1 MNHYNFKINFS
12 RTKKTQKLY
21 VLSLIFILSF
31 ITIADV
37 IKPAQA
43 TTWTD
48 ITLPYTIT
56 EAGNYRITAPYVGT
70 NTGGL
75 VIEASNVVVDGQNY
89 AVSLEAN
96 QTLVQASN
104 QTNIL
109 LQNINVTASA
119 NGYSWVGFDFLA
131 CTNFTVQNSNVANT
145 SYYGMQLL
153 NCSDFNILNCNIAD
167 GSNEGIRVYSCDN
180 FDLNNSNITNCGSDG
195 LSQYLCS
202 YFRVTDCNLN
212 GNYEGIYTENST
224 SFNITGCNAISNYE
238 HNIFLYKSN
247 NFHISSSN
255 ASETQH
261 NNGLFIYECNN
272 FSVTDTY
279 LLNNNWNGFSAYL
292 CNNYSLQNV
301 TSTGNSQDGFWGGNG
316 SDILVENSDF
326 SYNLQGV
333 YANYL
338 NGTRFSGNAFRHN
351 GLNKG
356 AYWGGFE
363 AYNSNCTVEGNYF
376 SSNYDAIIFEADNE
390 TIPHTQTFANNV
402 FHNNTYTFLFAY
414 ELPSSRNDVKIVFTN
429 NLVNDTTNVDPAG
442 FNATFSGPYLPFNH
456 DLLSLNG
463 TVQLGGRPYSNGPL
477 VSGNFWAKPDGS
489 GFSQTGTD
497 ADKDGFVDSAF
508 ELFNDTDVGLAY
520 DYHPYSLG
528 FDINTWVSVNL
539 PAVITQPGNYLVAS
553 SWSGNQTAITIQA
566 DNVTV
571 DGQNCLIKGEGNDG
585 DIGESFGVI
594 IASASNVTLRNI
606 NVANSSFGVGSSAEN
621 YTITDCSFNY
631 CFAGLYAIGGGPITL
646 TNVVMNNN
654 SVVGALILSADN
666 CNIRNSTFSNNNL
679 VGLYLLDSD
688 NSTIQNC
695 TLSNNPELSGMEIAE
710 CSNLKVK
717 NCSLNNNG
725 IDGLTIL
732 DSINFEFSNL
742 TLKGNGLGAE
752 IFGVANG
759 TVQQCLIQGN
769 NQGVYC
775 ESIDNVTFTA
785 NTFSDNGLVK
795 GVYCGGFKVMDSN
808 CTVANNLFENN
819 FDALIWTAANN
830 DTTNTL
836 VHDNIFHNNTY
847 TFFFDNQVY
856 SGFTGQKLYF
866 YNNMVNDTAY
876 VDPVCLNNTYSGL
889 NLPLSNIILN
899 LNTTMQSGTRIF
911 GNPSRIG
918 GNFWA
923 YPNGTGPSQ
932 TGVDANHDGFVDSAF
947 DIFGSFNDSSLG
959 AVCDYLPY
967 SQSYTTS
974 LVFTV
979 GASQSLA
986 ANQVSSVIT
995 VRLEDAYGA
1004 LTSGITVILS
1014 SNSTAGRF
1022 YSNSAATTQI
1032 TNVTIS
1038 AGLSTTSFYYTDT
1051 AVGTSAI
1058 TVGGSG
1064 VTSATTNFD
1073 ISAHSQTVDH
1083 IAISPQGISIFSGG
1097 SLTYATLVFDQFGN
1111 SWDVTCDAQYS
1122 VDGATITGNIVS
1134 VDAVGNHMV
1143 ASSYGGKTAS
1153 TTLTVKAGSLDH
1165 FAITTPTSY
1174 TSGLPFTIT
1183 VTAQDA
1189 QGNTVTS
1196 FNRTVS
1202 LSTSRGTISPT
1213 ISGAFT
1219 NGVLTCSVTLTGNG
1233 PATITVN
1240 DDSSHVGISG
1250 TITFASG
1257 NAQTIQATKG
1267 NGEII
1272 DLVIGGNITATQF
1285 SGKTLTSSQSS
1296 METNLSFTLQGQ
1308 SGTSGFTNITI
1319 PKSQIPYGSGPIVYI
1334 DNVAAQNQGFTK
1346 DNENYYVWFTVN
1358 FSTHQMTILFRSI
1371 SSPTPTATPNPPS
1384 SMSLNVPVI
1393 GAIILIGVVLTGLLV
1408 KRKKSQ
1414 TLKSSLK
1421 RKD

>member
-12 RTKKTQKLY
+12 PSRKTQKLC

-31 ITIADV
+31 MTIADV

-48 ITLPYTIT
+48 ITLPYNIT
-56 EAGNYRITAPYVGT
+56 EPGNYRITAPYVGT

-96 QTLVQASN
+96 QTLIQAAN

-109 LQNINVTASA
+109 LQNINITASA

-180 FDLNNSNITNCGSDG
+180 FDLNNCNITNSGSDG

-224 SFNITGCNAISNYE
+224 SFNITGCNAISNYQ
-238 HNIFLYKSN
+238 HNIFLYESN
-247 NFHISSSN
+247 NFQISSSN
-255 ASETQH
+255 ASETQY

-272 FSVTDTY
+272 FSVIDTY
-279 LLNNNWNGFSAYL
+279 LLNNNWNGFSADL

-301 TSTGNSQDGFWGGNG
+301 TSTGNGQDGFWGGNG

-333 YANYL
+333 YAYYL
-338 NGTRFSGNAFRHN
+338 NSTRFSGNAFRQN
-351 GLNKG
+351 GLNIG
-356 AYWGGFE
+356 AYWGGFQ

-376 SSNYDAIIFEADNE
+376 SSNYDAIIFEVDNE
-390 TIPHTQTFANNV
+390 TIPYTQTFTNNV
-402 FHNNTYTFLFAY
+402 FHNNTYTFFFDY
-414 ELPSSRNDVKIVFTN
+414 ELPISRNDVKIVFTN

-442 FNATFSGPYLPFNH
+442 FNATFSGSYLPFNS

-463 TVQLGGRPYSNGPL
+463 TVQLGTRPYSNGPL

-508 ELFNDTDVGLAY
+508 ELFNDAAVGLAY
-520 DYHPYSLG
+520 DYYPYSLG
-528 FDINTWVSVNL
+528 FDINTWVPINL
-539 PAVITQPGNYLVAS
+539 PAVITQPGNYRVAS

-571 DGQNCLIKGEGNDG
+571 DGQNYLIEGGGNGG
-585 DIGESFGVI
+585 DFGESIGVMI
-594 IASASNVTLRNI
+594 DSASNVTLRNI
-606 NVANSSFGVGSSAEN
+606 NVANSTFGVASFAEN

-631 CFAGLYAIGGGPITL
+631 CFAGLYAIGGGPLTL

-654 SVVGALILSADN
+654 YVGALILSADN
-666 CNIRNSTFSNNNL
+666 CNITNCTFSNNTL
-679 VGLYLLDSD
+679 FGLY
-688 NSTIQNC
+688 IGEC
-695 TLSNNPELSGMEIAE
+695 T
-710 CSNLKVK
+710 NLKVE

-725 IDGLTIL
+725 RDGLTIF

-742 TLKGNGLGAE
+742 TLNGNSWGAE

-795 GVYCGGFKVMDSN
+795 GVYWGGFEVMDSN

-819 FDALIWTAANN
+819 FDALIWTASNN

-876 VDPVCLNNTYSGL
+876 VDPVCFNNTYSGL

-899 LNTTMQSGTRIF
+899 LNTTLQSGTRIF

-959 AVCDYLPY
+959 AVYDYLPY
-967 SQSYTTS
+967 SQSYTTG

-1004 LTSGITVILS
+1004 LTSGITVNLS
-1014 SNSTAGRF
+1014 SNSTTGRF

-1032 TNVTIS
+1032 TSVTIS
-1038 AGLSTTSFYYTDT
+1038 AGLSTTSFYYEDT
-1051 AVGTSAI
+1051 AVGTPAI
-1058 TVGGSG
+1058 TVTGSG

-1097 SLTYATLVFDQFGN
+1097 SLSYTTLAFDQFGN
-1111 SWDVTCDAQYS
+1111 SWDVTGNAQYS
-1122 VDGATITGNIVS
+1122 VDGVTITGNIVS
-1134 VDAVGNHMV
+1134 VDAAGNHIV
-1143 ASSYGGKTAS
+1143 TSSYGGKTAS
-1153 TTLTVKAGSLDH
+1153 TTLTIKAGPLDH

-1196 FNRTVS
+1196 FKGTVS
-1202 LSTSRGTISPT
+1202 LSTSIGTINPT
-1213 ISGAFT
+1213 ISGTFT
-1219 NGVLTCSVTLTGNG
+1219 NSVLTCYVTLTGNDS
-1233 PATITVN
+1233 ATITVN
-1240 DDSSHVGISG
+1240 DDGSHVGTSD

-1267 NGEII
+1267 NGETI
-1272 DLVIGGNITATQF
+1272 DLVIRGNITATQI
-1285 SGKTLTSSQSS
+1285 SGITLTSNQSS
-1296 METNLSFTLQGQ
+1296 TETNLSFTLQGQ
-1308 SGTSGFTNITI
+1308 SGTSGFTNITV

-1334 DNVAAQNQGFTK
+1334 DNVAAQNQGFTE

-1371 SSPTPTATPNPPS
+1371 PSPTPTATPNLS
-1384 SMSLNVPVI
+1384 SMSLSVSVI
-1393 GAIILIGVVLTGLLV
+1393 AAMILIGLVLTGLLV

-1414 TLKSSLK
+1414 NPTSSLK
-1421 RKD
+1421 RKN

>member
-1 MNHYNFKINFS
+1 M
-12 RTKKTQKLY
+12 
-21 VLSLIFILSF
+21 
-31 ITIADV
+31 
-37 IKPAQA
+37 
-43 TTWTD
+43 
-48 ITLPYTIT
+48 
-56 EAGNYRITAPYVGT
+56 
-70 NTGGL
+70 
-75 VIEASNVVVDGQNY
+75 IE
-89 AVSLEAN
+89 
-96 QTLVQASN
+96 
-104 QTNIL
+104 
-109 LQNINVTASA
+109 
-119 NGYSWVGFDFLA
+119 
-131 CTNFTVQNSNVANT
+131 
-145 SYYGMQLL
+145 
-153 NCSDFNILNCNIAD
+153 
-167 GSNEGIRVYSCDN
+167 
-180 FDLNNSNITNCGSDG
+180 
-195 LSQYLCS
+195 
-202 YFRVTDCNLN
+202 
-212 GNYEGIYTENST
+212 
-224 SFNITGCNAISNYE
+224 
-238 HNIFLYKSN
+238 
-247 NFHISSSN
+247 
-255 ASETQH
+255 
-261 NNGLFIYECNN
+261 
-272 FSVTDTY
+272 
-279 LLNNNWNGFSAYL
+279 
-292 CNNYSLQNV
+292 
-301 TSTGNSQDGFWGGNG
+301 
-316 SDILVENSDF
+316 
-326 SYNLQGV
+326 
-333 YANYL
+333 
-338 NGTRFSGNAFRHN
+338 
-351 GLNKG
+351 
-356 AYWGGFE
+356 
-363 AYNSNCTVEGNYF
+363 
-376 SSNYDAIIFEADNE
+376 
-390 TIPHTQTFANNV
+390 
-402 FHNNTYTFLFAY
+402 
-414 ELPSSRNDVKIVFTN
+414 
-429 NLVNDTTNVDPAG
+429 
-442 FNATFSGPYLPFNH
+442 
-456 DLLSLNG
+456 
-463 TVQLGGRPYSNGPL
+463 
-477 VSGNFWAKPDGS
+477 
-489 GFSQTGTD
+489 
-497 ADKDGFVDSAF
+497 
-508 ELFNDTDVGLAY
+508 
-520 DYHPYSLG
+520 
-528 FDINTWVSVNL
+528 
-539 PAVITQPGNYLVAS
+539 
-553 SWSGNQTAITIQA
+553 
-566 DNVTV
+566 
-571 DGQNCLIKGEGNDG
+571 
-585 DIGESFGVI
+585 
-594 IASASNVTLRNI
+594 SASNVTLRNI
-606 NVANSSFGVGSSAEN
+606 NVANSTFGVGSFAEN

-631 CFAGLYAIGGGPITL
+631 CLAGLYAIGGGPITL

-666 CNIRNSTFSNNNL
+666 CNIRNCTFSNNNL
-679 VGLYLLDSD
+679 VGLYLVDSD
-688 NSTIQNC
+688 DSTIQNC
-695 TLSNNPELSGMEIAE
+695 TLNSNPELSGMYIAE
-710 CSNLKVK
+710 CTNLKVK

-725 IDGLTIL
+725 IDGLTIF

-742 TLKGNGLGAE
+742 TLNGNSWGAE

-759 TVQQCLIQGN
+759 TMQQCLIQGN

-795 GVYCGGFKVMDSN
+795 GVYCGGFEVMDSN

-876 VDPVCLNNTYSGL
+876 VDPVCFNNTYSGL

-899 LNTTMQSGTRIF
+899 LNTTLQSGTRIF

-959 AVCDYLPY
+959 AVYDYLPY

-1004 LTSGITVILS
+1004 LTSGITVNLS
-1014 SNSTAGRF
+1014 SNSTTGRF

-1032 TNVTIS
+1032 TSVTIS
-1038 AGLSTTSFYYTDT
+1038 AGLSTTSFYYKDT
-1051 AVGTSAI
+1051 AVGTPAI
-1058 TVGGSG
+1058 TVTGSG

-1097 SLTYATLVFDQFGN
+1097 SLSYTTLAFDQFGN
-1111 SWDVTCDAQYS
+1111 SWDVTGNAQYS

-1134 VDAVGNHMV
+1134 VDAVGNHIV

-1153 TTLTVKAGSLDH
+1153 TTLTVKAGPLDH

-1196 FNRTVS
+1196 FNGTVS
-1202 LSTSRGTISPT
+1202 LSTSIGTISPT

-1240 DDSSHVGISG
+1240 DDSSHVGTSD

-1267 NGEII
+1267 NGETI
-1272 DLVIGGNITATQF
+1272 DLVISGNITATQF
-1285 SGKTLTSSQSS
+1285 SGITLTSNQSS
-1296 METNLSFTLQGQ
+1296 AETNLSFTLQGQ

-1334 DNVAAQNQGFTK
+1334 DNVAAQNQGFTE

-1358 FSTHQMTILFRSI
+1358 FSTHQMTIMFRSI
-1371 SSPTPTATPNPPS
+1371 PSPTPTATPNPPS

-1393 GAIILIGVVLTGLLV
+1393 GAIILIGLVLTGLIV

-1414 TLKSSLK
+1414 NPTSSLK